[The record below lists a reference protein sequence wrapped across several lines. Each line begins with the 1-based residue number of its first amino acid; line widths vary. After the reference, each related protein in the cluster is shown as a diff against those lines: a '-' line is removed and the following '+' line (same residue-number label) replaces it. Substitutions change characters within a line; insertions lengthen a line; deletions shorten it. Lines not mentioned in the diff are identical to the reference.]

1 MSTEP
6 LTELLTK
13 LGVPP
18 DQQPTPERLVMSL
31 LVILASSITIFLFF
45 GRRQRKK
52 ARALREQLEEAL
64 EAIESLEEQ
73 LELQELEE
81 EEKRRK
87 ENKEIRV
94 WMDGAFDMFHYG
106 HMNAFRQGRALGT
119 YLVVG
124 VNDDESIKSCKG
136 TAPVLN
142 DDERI
147 GAVRGCRWVDEIV
160 PHCPYVMSPEYL
172 SYVIEKY
179 KIDYVVHGD
188 DPCIVDGK
196 DVYQDAKDRGMYREI
211 PRTTGVSTTDIVGRM
226 LVLSRDHHDRA
237 RQSPMMGSLMS
248 KTQKSRRKGS
258 LSSNNSS
265 ENLLKRI
272 PSTEELETIS
282 AEPKAELATISSTRT
297 RTFDYVGSRSKFL
310 TTGRMIR
317 IFSQQCKEPKPDDKI
332 VYIDGAW
339 DMFHV
344 GHVETLKAAKAL
356 GDFLIVGIHND
367 DVVNHHRGSN
377 YPIMNLN
384 ERVLSVLG
392 CRYVDDVLIDA
403 PWEITREMTAALN
416 ISVVATGTL
425 RDCAE
430 PKRVHDKYYEV
441 PKQLNILATVESQS
455 SLTVETIVER
465 ILSQESAYQLKLK
478 KKSKAEND
486 YYSNKFGFE
495 VTNAVVGSESNRNG
509 AIPELTL

>member
-1 MSTEP
+1 
-6 LTELLTK
+6 
-13 LGVPP
+13 
-18 DQQPTPERLVMSL
+18 
-31 LVILASSITIFLFF
+31 
-45 GRRQRKK
+45 
-52 ARALREQLEEAL
+52 
-64 EAIESLEEQ
+64 
-73 LELQELEE
+73 
-81 EEKRRK
+81 
-87 ENKEIRV
+87 
-94 WMDGAFDMFHYG
+94 
-106 HMNAFRQGRALGT
+106 
-119 YLVVG
+119 VG

-136 TAPVLN
+136 TAPVL
-142 DDERI
+142 DDEERM

-248 KTQKSRRKGS
+248 KAQKRRKNSLTNGGS
-258 LSSNNSS
+258 SDNVI
-265 ENLLKRI
+265 KRI
-272 PSTEELETIS
+272 PSTEEMEQALVLSPELKALSAPQIFET
-282 AEPKAELATISSTRT
+282 R

-317 IFSQQCKEPKPDDKI
+317 IFSQQCKEPKPSDKI

-344 GHVETLKAAKAL
+344 GHVETLKAARAL

-367 DVVNHHRGSN
+367 DMVNAHRGSN

-403 PWEITREMTAALN
+403 PWEITREMIASLN
-416 ISVVATGTL
+416 ISIVATGTL

-430 PKRVHDKYYEV
+430 PKRVHDKYYEM
-441 PKQLNILATVESQS
+441 PKQLSLLKTVESQN
-455 SLTVETIVER
+455 SLTVEEIVER

-478 KKSKAEND
+478 KKSAAENE
-486 YYSNKFGFE
+486 YYSNRFGFE
-495 VTNAVVGSESNRNG
+495 VKDAVVGSESVMNEDKLPC
-509 AIPELTL
+509 AIPELQL

>member
-1 MSTEP
+1 
-6 LTELLTK
+6 
-13 LGVPP
+13 
-18 DQQPTPERLVMSL
+18 
-31 LVILASSITIFLFF
+31 
-45 GRRQRKK
+45 
-52 ARALREQLEEAL
+52 
-64 EAIESLEEQ
+64 
-73 LELQELEE
+73 
-81 EEKRRK
+81 
-87 ENKEIRV
+87 
-94 WMDGAFDMFHYG
+94 
-106 HMNAFRQGRALGT
+106 MNAFRQGRALGT

-147 GAVRGCRWVDEIV
+147 GAVKGCRFVDEIV

-172 SYVIEKY
+172 NYVIEKY
-179 KIDYVVHGD
+179 KIDIVVHGD

-196 DVYQDAKDRGMYREI
+196 DVYQDAKDRGIYREI

-226 LVLSRDHHDRA
+226 LVLNRDHHDRA

-248 KTQKSRRKGS
+248 KTQKRRKNSIPNSG
-258 LSSNNSS
+258 SS
-265 ENLLKRI
+265 ENLLKKV
-272 PSTEELETIS
+272 PSSEQLDAVALDAKTEIVTSGRSI
-282 AEPKAELATISSTRT
+282 ARGT
-297 RTFDYVGSRSKFL
+297 DYVGSRSRFL

-317 IFSQQCKEPKPDDKI
+317 IFSQQCREPKPEDKI

-356 GDFLIVGIHND
+356 GDFLVVGIHND
-367 DVVNHHRGSN
+367 DVVNSHRGSN

-403 PWEITREMTAALN
+403 PWDITREMIAALN
-416 ISVVATGTL
+416 ITIVATGTM

-430 PKRVHDKYYEV
+430 PKGAHDKYYEV
-441 PKQLNILATVESQS
+441 PKQLGILKTVESQS
-455 SLTVETIVER
+455 ELTVETIVER

-486 YYSNKFGFE
+486 YYSAKFGFE
-495 VTNAVVGSESNRNG
+495 VTNAVVGGESDEGNNVTTKG
-509 AIPELTL
+509 DSSSADIPVLSL

>member
-1 MSTEP
+1 
-6 LTELLTK
+6 
-13 LGVPP
+13 
-18 DQQPTPERLVMSL
+18 
-31 LVILASSITIFLFF
+31 
-45 GRRQRKK
+45 
-52 ARALREQLEEAL
+52 
-64 EAIESLEEQ
+64 
-73 LELQELEE
+73 
-81 EEKRRK
+81 
-87 ENKEIRV
+87 
-94 WMDGAFDMFHYG
+94 
-106 HMNAFRQGRALGT
+106 MNAFRQGRALGT

-124 VNDDESIKSCKG
+124 VNDDESIKACKG
-136 TAPVLN
+136 TAPVL
-142 DDERI
+142 DDEERL
-147 GAVRGCRWVDEIV
+147 GAVRGCRWVDEVV

-248 KTQKSRRKGS
+248 NIQKKRKNS
-258 LSSNNSS
+258 ISSHNSS
-265 ENLLKRI
+265 ENLLKI
-272 PSTEELETIS
+272 TNEITETPGSKSETAAS
-282 AEPKAELATISSTRT
+282 SKAVVKSS
-297 RTFDYVGSRSKFL
+297 DYVGSRSKFL

-344 GHVETLKAAKAL
+344 GHVETLKAARAL

-367 DVVNHHRGSN
+367 DVVNAHRGSI

-403 PWEITREMTAALN
+403 PWDITREMIAALN
-416 ISVVATGTL
+416 ISIVATGTM

-430 PKRVHDKYYEV
+430 PKGALDKYYEV
-441 PKQLNILATVESQS
+441 PKEKGILRTVESQS
-455 SLTVETIVER
+455 ALTVETIVER
-465 ILSQESAYQLKLK
+465 ILSQEMAYQLKLK
-478 KKSKAEND
+478 KKSKAENE

-495 VTNAVVGSESNRNG
+495 VKNAVVGSEADG
-509 AIPELTL
+509 QTVAINPAKGMPQLAL